1 MSNQVCAPALLIRK
15 CSHHDAKE
23 ITALMRQLRYPTT
36 VSVMEE
42 RLTALENHPN
52 YRNFVAELDGKIVG
66 TISLKQLK
74 THEMKQPVTRITALV
89 VDENHRGKGIG
100 TTLIQ
105 EVEAWGKRKGSQ
117 ELFLSTGDDNHYR
130 PDARPF
136 YERLG
141 FECAG
146 YRLYKTLK

>member
-15 CSHHDAKE
+15 CSREDAKD

-42 RLTALENHPN
+42 RLATCENHPHF
-52 YRNFVAELDGKIVG
+52 RNFVAELDGEVVG
-66 TISLKQLK
+66 TVSLRQLQ
-74 THEMKQPVTRITALV
+74 THDMEQPVTRITALV

-100 TTLIQ
+100 KRLIH
-105 EVEAWGKRKGSQ
+105 EVESWGKRKGSQ
-117 ELFLSTGDDNHYR
+117 ELFLSTGDEER
-130 PDARPF
+130 TDAKPF
-136 YERLG
+136 YERMG

-146 YRLYKTLK
+146 YRLYKTLE